1 MFWFL
6 VKWQEISALALVHR
20 RKFFKKWSD
29 FVHLFEDGTKWKIP
43 SEITS
48 PPVKLIFGK
57 NQKLLWRGWC
67 CQMLE
72 ILFPLD
78 ACAIFLFHPRNL
90 WSIYPLAQNR
100 NLLLHVYQKNSS
112 KNTHKILNT
121 VNGIRENHLFLN
133 PKSKSCDHDQ
143 FDTKCDRIYIITRGW
158 LSKFGD
164 MLHSMLWQ
172 DLNKK

>member
-1 MFWFL
+1 MHWH
-6 VKWQEISALALVHR
+6 WSIGGN
-20 RKFFKKWSD
+20 FKKVERSD
-29 FVHLFEDGTKWKIP
+29 FVHLFVDGTKWKIP
-43 SEITS
+43 FEITT
-48 PPVKLIFGK
+48 PPVKLIFGM

-100 NLLLHVYQKNSS
+100 NLLLHVYQKSS
-112 KNTHKILNT
+112 NKNTHKILNT
-121 VNGIRENHLFLN
+121 VNGIRESHLFLN
-133 PKSKSCDHDQ
+133 PKSKSCDHDLNN
-143 FDTKCDRIYIITRGW
+143 KCDRIYVKTRGW
-158 LSKFGD
+158 FTKFAT
-164 MLHSMLWQ
+164 MLQSMLRQ

>member
-1 MFWFL
+1 M
-6 VKWQEISALALVHR
+6 KG
-20 RKFFKKWSD
+20 SD
-29 FVHLFEDGTKWKIP
+29 FVHLFEDETKWKIP
-43 SEITS
+43 SEITN
-48 PPVKLIFGK
+48 PPVKLIFGT

-100 NLLLHVYQKNSS
+100 NLLLHVYQKSS
-112 KNTHKILNT
+112 NKNTHKILNT
-121 VNGIRENHLFLN
+121 VNGIRESHLFLN

-143 FDTKCDRIYIITRGW
+143 YDTTYLDKCHRIYVITRGW
-158 LSKFGD
+158 FPKFAN
-164 MLHSMLWQ
+164 MLHSMLRQ
-172 DLNKK
+172 DLNKHVKIQRNYIFRKF